1 MYKLVLPLFVMAI
14 VFVILAPLAYI
25 WAINTLF
32 PMLHIDY
39 SFENWLAMGLVH
51 SFFHHNISI
60 SKK

>member
-1 MYKLVLPLFVMAI
+1 MYKLVLPLFIMALLI
-14 VFVILAPLAYI
+14 YVVAPFAYI

-39 SFENWLAMGLVH
+39 SFESWLAMALVH